1 MHAGTMD
8 TRRAGRQHIGVGV
21 AALVF
26 DAQGRMF
33 LARRGPLASN
43 EQGAWAEPGGEV
55 EFGEPLVE
63 AVCREVF
70 EEFDMV
76 IAPLEQ
82 LAAFDHLLPVG
93 QEHWVSVAFLALHVS
108 GVPGIME
115 PGKCSACGWFAL
127 DALPTPLTAICEAH
141 VRVYLNKFGV
151 GGLPREG
158 ALALAPAGMA
168 VQGRPLALWNG
179 GER

>member
-1 MHAGTMD
+1 MQSETTD
-8 TRRAGRQHIGVGV
+8 RRRAGRQHIGVGV

-33 LARRGPLASN
+33 LARRGRLASN

-55 EFGEPLVE
+55 EFGEPL
-63 AVCREVF
+63 AQAACREVI

-76 IAPLEQ
+76 IAPLGQ
-82 LAAFDHLLPVG
+82 LAAFDHLLPG
-93 QEHWVSVAFLALHVS
+93 GKEHWVSVAFLALHVS
-108 GVPGIME
+108 GSPRIME

-127 DALPTPLTAICEAH
+127 DALPSPLTAICEAH
-141 VRVYLNKFGV
+141 VGAYLDKYGAGRFP
-151 GGLPREG
+151 LPTTT
-158 ALALAPAGMA
+158 ALSAASSAGP
-168 VQGRPLALWNG
+168 QGCLALWTR

>member
-1 MHAGTMD
+1 MTDM
-8 TRRAGRQHIGVGV
+8 RRAGRQHIGVGV

-26 DAQGRMF
+26 DAQGRIF

-55 EFGEPLVE
+55 EFGETLAQ

-76 IAPLEQ
+76 IRPLVQ
-82 LAAFDHLLPVG
+82 LAAFDHLLPSG

-108 GVPGIME
+108 GVPRIME
-115 PGKCSACGWFAL
+115 PDKCSACGWFAL
-127 DALPTPLTAICEAH
+127 DALPIPLTAICEAH
-141 VRVYLNKFGV
+141 VRACLDQYGAGRFP
-151 GGLPREG
+151 LPG
-158 ALALAPAGMA
+158 ATALAAASSAGL
-168 VQGRPLALWNG
+168 QGCLALWKG
-179 GER
+179 GGR